1 MQSLHL
7 QTTIE
12 KRIYKR
18 IQESTQ
24 IQTFPEPT
32 GPTSAKSSP
41 WNKRIKFIKKYEI
54 QEYVY
59 FLSKK
64 KKTMTVK
71 ISELCY

>member
-54 QEYVY
+54 SRICLLFVKE
-59 FLSKK
+59 KK
-64 KKTMTVK
+64 NHD
-71 ISELCY
+71 C